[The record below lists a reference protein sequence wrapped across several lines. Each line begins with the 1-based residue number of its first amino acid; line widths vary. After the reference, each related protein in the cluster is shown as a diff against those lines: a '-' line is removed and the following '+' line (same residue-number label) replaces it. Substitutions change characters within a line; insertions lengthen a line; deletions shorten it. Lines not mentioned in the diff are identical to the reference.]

1 MLHLRNRYSILHRN
15 HPFLKQQKK
24 VKSLK
29 LEKDYCFFVLQE
41 LPSVEELTIV
51 LPEDIELK
59 PLGMVSSIIEQLGMY
74 VFLLIIIIY
83 IRLYTNNQR
92 LMVREF
98 SPKYVIILH
107 FIAVRFEQINSVFT
121 YTK

>member
-59 PLGMVSSIIEQLGMY
+59 PLGMVSSIIEQNLGSY
-74 VFLLIIIIY
+74 KKYYWTSLAVW
-83 IRLYTNNQR
+83 RLT
-92 LMVREF
+92 L
-98 SPKYVIILH
+98 
-107 FIAVRFEQINSVFT
+107 
-121 YTK
+121 

>member
-1 MLHLRNRYSILHRN
+1 MEAVFKKKKKKKIK
-15 HPFLKQQKK
+15 FLN
-24 VKSLK
+24 
-29 LEKDYCFFVLQE
+29 LEEDYCFFVLQE

-74 VFLLIIIIY
+74 IFLLIIIIY
-83 IRLYTNNQR
+83 MQAYTNNQR

-98 SPKYVIILH
+98 SPKYIIILH

>member
-1 MLHLRNRYSILHRN
+1 MSHLRNRCSTLHGN
-15 HPFLKQQKK
+15 GPLKKKK

-29 LEKDYCFFVLQE
+29 LEEDYCFFILQE

-74 VFLLIIIIY
+74 IFLLIK
-83 IRLYTNNQR
+83 L
-92 LMVREF
+92 
-98 SPKYVIILH
+98 
-107 FIAVRFEQINSVFT
+107 
-121 YTK
+121 